1 MNNYRGPIIL
11 DNSTGTPANPGAYF
25 GFAQSAPTTQ
35 RNSTGARLY
44 SGTGNPNGVLT
55 APIGSLWINDATGI
69 WYQNTDGATT
79 WVPFGTGSGS
89 QTLIYDSGYIAAI
102 SATMNTGVLAIP
114 SGAVHLSFKLLSRS
128 DSAVTYDHILG
139 AINADVVDADYIS
152 VQSLGDPA
160 VGVLTSPIRR
170 VAASRIIGSAPAAT
184 SGAARFGILLGE
196 VPFYNS
202 TAARKS
208 MQAISSD
215 FRTAAGEEFIATGA
229 IERNSVATVTQLGF
243 TFEAAG
249 NFIVGSRLMVY
260 AQ

>member
-11 DNSTGTPANPGAYF
+11 DNSTGTPGNPGAYF
-25 GFAQSAPTTQ
+25 GFAQTTPTTM
-35 RNSTGARLY
+35 RNSTGARFY
-44 SGTGNPNGVLT
+44 SGTGNPNGILT

-114 SGAVHLSFKLLSRS
+114 AGAVNLSFKLLSRS
-128 DSAVTYDHILG
+128 DSLVTYDHILG

-160 VGVLTSPIRR
+160 VGVLTSPISRIP
-170 VAASRIIGSAPAAT
+170 ASRIIGSTPAAS
-184 SGAARFGILLGE
+184 SGANRFGVLTGE
-196 VPFYNS
+196 VPFYDS
-202 TAARKS
+202 AARKS
-208 MQAISSD
+208 MIARSSD
-215 FRTAAGEEFIATGA
+215 FRTAAGEEFIADGA
-229 IERNSVATVTQLGF
+229 IERNSAATVTQLGF
-243 TFEAAG
+243 TLEAAG

>member
-11 DNSTGTPANPGAYF
+11 DNSTGTPSNAGAYF
-25 GFAQSAPTTQ
+25 GFGQTSPTTQ
-35 RNSTGARLY
+35 RHSTGARFY
-44 SGTGNPNGVLT
+44 SGTGNPNGILT

-89 QTLIYDSGYIAAI
+89 STLIYDSGYIAAI
-102 SATMNTGVLAIP
+102 SPTMNTGTLVIPAGAIN
-114 SGAVHLSFKLLSRS
+114 LSFKLLSRS
-128 DSAVTYDHILG
+128 DSVVTYDHILG
-139 AINADVVDADYIS
+139 AINGDVTDADYIS
-152 VQSLGDPA
+152 LQSLGDPA
-160 VGVLTSPIRR
+160 VAILDAPIRR
-170 VAASRIIGSAPAAT
+170 VAASRIIGSAPAAS
-184 SGAARFGILLGE
+184 SGAARFGLLLGE

-202 TAARKS
+202 PARKQ
-208 MQAISSD
+208 MTARTSD
-215 FRTAAGEEFIATGA
+215 FRTAAGEEFVATGA
-229 IERNSVATVTQLGF
+229 IERNSVATVTSLGF